1 MKNLG
6 NKNKSKNFDS
16 LSERIANFEAI
27 MTEEKKKQSPAQMPV
42 AGLALAGRVATELV
56 AGIAVGT
63 FLGWLIDRW
72 LETTPVFMLILF
84 FLGAAGGLMNIWRLL
99 TGRGM
104 SAGYF
109 NENKKNKD
117 NNSKQSSTKK
127 NNF

>member
-27 MTEEKKKQSPAQMPV
+27 MTDEKKKQSPAQMPV
-42 AGLALAGRVATELV
+42 AGIALAGRVATELV

-72 LETTPVFMLILF
+72 LETTPLFMLILF
-84 FLGAAGGLMNIWRLL
+84 FFGAAGGLMNIWRLL

>member
-27 MTEEKKKQSPAQMPV
+27 MTDEKKKQSPAQMPV

>member
-84 FLGAAGGLMNIWRLL
+84 FLGAAGGLINIWRLL

>member
-42 AGLALAGRVATELV
+42 AGFALAGRVATELV

-84 FLGAAGGLMNIWRLL
+84 FFGAAGGLMNIWRLL

-109 NENKKNKD
+109 NENKNNKD